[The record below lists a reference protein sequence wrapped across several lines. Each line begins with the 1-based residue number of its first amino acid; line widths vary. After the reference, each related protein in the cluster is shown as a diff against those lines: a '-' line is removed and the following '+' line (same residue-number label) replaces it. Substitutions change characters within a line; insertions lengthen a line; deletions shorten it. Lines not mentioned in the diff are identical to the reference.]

1 MFRFVRG
8 RVRLLFFPGFIIFYA
23 EKSNRLWGG
32 ILLEIIIITFTTCF
46 FFLCLR
52 VDPGKRAR
60 CPTTVVRLA
69 FLLLLEQRLT
79 VVHRSAVKPDR
90 FYLKTASEKCP
101 LAAAKKSNFAYRPV
115 CIEACCAFGRFT
127 KLTVMRVYL
136 SVIIVV
142 APGEG
147 DRAAGA
153 RSDKTSIPDRSKRQ
167 II

>member
-23 EKSNRLWGG
+23 EKSNRLWGD
-32 ILLEIIIITFTTCF
+32 ILLEIIIITFTTC

-90 FYLKTASEKCP
+90 FYLRQLPRSVRGR
-101 LAAAKKSNFAYRPV
+101 RPKNQ
-115 CIEACCAFGRFT
+115 ISPIGRCA
-127 KLTVMRVYL
+127 
-136 SVIIVV
+136 
-142 APGEG
+142 
-147 DRAAGA
+147 
-153 RSDKTSIPDRSKRQ
+153 SKRAVRSAVSQ
-167 II
+167 N